1 MPTGAGKSLCYQV
14 PALVLGGLTIVVSPL
29 VALMKDQ
36 VAALRLAGVTA
47 DTINSSIDRDENV
60 AAWRRVTNGETR
72 LLYLAPERLMT
83 ERMLD
88 ALSRLDVRLVAVDE
102 AHCISQW
109 GPAFRPEYEALSR
122 LRDIFP
128 GVPVIALTA
137 TADEATRSD
146 IAARL
151 FGGKVEALV
160 LGFDRPNIKFA
171 VAARSDGKRQ
181 LLDFVQRHAGR
192 SGIVY
197 CLSRKKTEET
207 AAFLASHKV
216 RALAY
221 HAGMDKDARDTNQ
234 NSFMTEAGVV
244 MVATIAFG
252 MGIDKP
258 DVAYVFHT
266 DLPGSL
272 EAYYQEIG
280 RAGRDGRPAEAHML
294 FGAGDIRMR
303 RMFIDDEDAS
313 EAHKKRSHARLST
326 LIGYCETAQCRRQI
340 LLNYFGEDA
349 APCGN
354 CDNCLDQAP
363 RTDGAA
369 EAKLILLAI
378 VQSGAR
384 FGAAHIVEILRGART
399 QKILDRGHD
408 RLASFGSGAARK
420 KEDWQSLIRQ
430 LAAGGFLAPDAHG
443 GLGVTDLG
451 YALSRGEVVF
461 TYRPL
466 EARAKSNVQS
476 AASEASDAADPTLLA
491 AFKTLRLKLARE
503 RQVPAYVIFSDRTL
517 LDMAARVP
525 RDLDAFAEVHG
536 VGAAKLK
543 DFGAVFLGVI
553 RAHA

>member
-1 MPTGAGKSLCYQV
+1 MPGA
-14 PALVLGGLTIVVSPL
+14 
-29 VALMKDQ
+29 
-36 VAALRLAGVTA
+36 AA
-47 DTINSSIDRDENV
+47 SSI
-60 AAWRRVTNGETR
+60 
-72 LLYLAPERLMT
+72 
-83 ERMLD
+83 
-88 ALSRLDVRLVAVDE
+88 
-102 AHCISQW
+102 
-109 GPAFRPEYEALSR
+109 
-122 LRDIFP
+122 
-128 GVPVIALTA
+128 
-137 TADEATRSD
+137 
-146 IAARL
+146 
-151 FGGKVEALV
+151 
-160 LGFDRPNIKFA
+160 
-171 VAARSDGKRQ
+171 
-181 LLDFVQRHAGR
+181 
-192 SGIVY
+192 
-197 CLSRKKTEET
+197 
-207 AAFLASHKV
+207 
-216 RALAY
+216 AY
-221 HAGMDKDARDTNQ
+221 RGMDKDARDTNQ

-258 DVAYVFHT
+258 DVSYVFHT

-326 LIGYCETAQCRRQI
+326 LIGYCETARCRRQI
-340 LLNYFGEDA
+340 LLHYFGEDVA
-349 APCGN
+349 SCGN

-399 QKILDRGHD
+399 QKMLDRGHD
-408 RLASFGSGAARK
+408 RLSSFGSGAARK

-451 YALSRGEVVF
+451 YALSRGEVMF
-461 TYRPL
+461 TYRLP
-466 EARAKSNVQS
+466 EALAKSKVQS
-476 AASEASDAADPTLLA
+476 AVSETSDAADPNLLA
-491 AFKTLRLKLARE
+491 ALKALRLKLARE

-517 LDMAARVP
+517 LDMAARGP

-536 VGAAKLK
+536 VGAAKLT
-543 DFGAVFLGVI
+543 DFGAVFLEVI